1 MTTRLIT
8 VYPVYVV
15 TSMSVRPIIFSQ
27 KAAGLL
33 CVDQSALHTHEHD
46 LAKFHQFL
54 FKFSL
59 IFAFF
64 NYYKYFLWEKFR
76 HNCRA
81 TLTLKR
87 FQKANSLI
95 LKKGAP
101 QYEYRCKTCP
111 KGGITIS
118 ACEPPK

>member
-8 VYPVYVV
+8 VYPVYAV
-15 TSMSVRPIIFSQ
+15 TSMTVRPIILSR

-33 CVDQSALHTHEHD
+33 CVDRSALHEHD
-46 LAKFHQFL
+46 LAKFHRFL
-54 FKFSL
+54 FL

-64 NYYKYFLWEKFR
+64 NYYKYFLWDKFR

-101 QYEYRCKTCP
+101 QYEYRCTVL
-111 KGGITIS
+111 
-118 ACEPPK
+118 